1 MQHIPNLKI
10 NYIVIYYLIFQCI
23 PLAIHSQNIEWQ
35 KCFGG
40 SGNEI
45 ANCVIQSRD
54 GGFLIVGYTT
64 STDYDAQ
71 NNHGANDGMV
81 IKTDSLG
88 NLIWSKCYGGSND
101 DFISCVI
108 ETDDGNFILG
118 GASRSTDGD
127 LTNNFGASDAWILK
141 ISDQGAILW
150 QKTYGGTQDELIT
163 QIQTDANGNLYLLAN
178 SYSNDL
184 DVHGQHGDRD
194 IWIVKIDSIG
204 GLIQEK
210 CIGGSASD
218 LAFSMTTATNGN
230 LLIYG
235 TTGSTDG
242 NVSGNHGDYDTWFID
257 VDTNLNLINQK
268 CYGGRFEDYGYSI
281 IQKDSN
287 KIELVGYSLS
297 DDGDIYGVPDT
308 LFGNY
313 FNIEIDIFSNIY
325 RSITYGGSYPDEAR
339 SVVISTD
346 GNIIITGS
354 SASTDGQVTG
364 NHGDGDFWVLESDS
378 NGILLWENCFGGFGA
393 EYPYDSKLTRDN
405 GLIMVGHA
413 GDNSGDVSGFHGG
426 FTDFWVVKLGIF
438 STNINSIKKNN
449 LKIYPNPT
457 VNEVNIKGCSEGDL
471 IEVFDFMGNLIFEK
485 YALQIEDQINLDSLP
500 MGIYILFV
508 GNYDSFKIIKN

>member
-257 VDTNLNLINQK
+257 VDTNLNLINQNALADDLK
-268 CYGGRFEDYGYSI
+268 TMVTQLFKRIVTKLNWLGTLCLMMVIFMEYQIHFLETISI
-281 IQKDSN
+281 
-287 KIELVGYSLS
+287 L
-297 DDGDIYGVPDT
+297 
-308 LFGNY
+308 
-313 FNIEIDIFSNIY
+313 
-325 RSITYGGSYPDEAR
+325 R
-339 SVVISTD
+339 
-346 GNIIITGS
+346 
-354 SASTDGQVTG
+354 
-364 NHGDGDFWVLESDS
+364 
-378 NGILLWENCFGGFGA
+378 
-393 EYPYDSKLTRDN
+393 
-405 GLIMVGHA
+405 
-413 GDNSGDVSGFHGG
+413 
-426 FTDFWVVKLGIF
+426 
-438 STNINSIKKNN
+438 
-449 LKIYPNPT
+449 
-457 VNEVNIKGCSEGDL
+457 
-471 IEVFDFMGNLIFEK
+471 
-485 YALQIEDQINLDSLP
+485 
-500 MGIYILFV
+500 
-508 GNYDSFKIIKN
+508 